1 VRAQADHGAC
11 VWEQLV
17 GGEVEERRGDRKAH
31 RRDDVLVR
39 GEKLAVADSGS
50 NSSLQLRKRIWQ

>member
-11 VWEQLV
+11 AGEQLV
-17 GGEVEERRGDRKAH
+17 GGEVEERRGDGKAH

-39 GEKLAVADSGS
+39 GEKLAVADSG
-50 NSSLQLRKRIWQ
+50 